1 MDMAKVDVD
10 ALGKY
15 ADWAM
20 LYQSALL
27 ETNRSKMPQR
37 ILDAETAMFKRK
49 LQLSREIP
57 ANRDTEGERAAIND
71 ALLYLVILREEL
83 QQ

>member
-1 MDMAKVDVD
+1 MANVDTGVD
-10 ALGKY
+10 APFMS
-15 ADWAM
+15 ADWAK

-27 ETNRSKMPQR
+27 ETNRSKLPQK
-37 ILDAETAMFKRK
+37 ILDAETAIFKRRR
-49 LQLSREIP
+49 QLSKGVLVNS
-57 ANRDTEGERAAIND
+57 ALEGERAAIDD

>member
-1 MDMAKVDVD
+1 MAKVDVD
-10 ALGKY
+10 APGKY

-27 ETNRSKMPQR
+27 ETNRSKLPKR

-49 LQLSREIP
+49 LQLSRDIP
-57 ANRDTEGERAAIND
+57 ANCDVEGERAAIND

-83 QQ
+83 MH